1 MAGLY
6 KTAFANPG
14 MDEDKTNAHW
24 KREQDNY
31 LTQIG
36 AMELI
41 KRDPMAR
48 LGYDIRSANPNKTLE
63 MGGDVDESRYYGLYK
78 FMPSRVPANIKRLD
92 GSLDVSV
99 TLPPQHYGATIAH
112 ELGHVGSRNSQTD
125 DQINSDPAYEE
136 YRQRLVDYVNNPP
149 GSQMNRDA
157 LWFLWNRF
165 GLNSMDKVEAAAEEV
180 RGQMGLK
187 VPPKADPKPAEKPAP
202 NKKKAKRKAPAGTNP
217 LKDN

>member
-6 KTAFANPG
+6 KTAFSNPG

-41 KRDPMAR
+41 KRDPMAQ
-48 LGYDIRSANPNKTLE
+48 LGYDIRSANENQTLD
-63 MGGDVDESRYYGLYK
+63 MGSNIDEKKFYGLYK
-78 FMPSRVPANIKRLD
+78 FAPSRVPADIKRLD
-92 GSLDVSV
+92 GSMDVSV
-99 TLPPQHYGATIAH
+99 TLSPQHYGATIAH

-125 DQINSDPAYEE
+125 EEINSDPAYEE
-136 YRQRLVDYVNNPP
+136 YRQRLVDYVNNPE
-149 GSQMNRDA
+149 GSQMQRDA
-157 LWFLWNRF
+157 LWFLWNQF
-165 GLNSMDKVEAAAEEV
+165 GLDSMDKVEAAADKV
-180 RGQMGLK
+180 RIEMGLK
-187 VPPKADPKPAEKPAP
+187 APPKPKEKPPA
-202 NKKKAKRKAPAGTNP
+202 KKKTKRKVPAGTNA